1 MIHYTL
7 RYFEMNRG
15 IYVIDKIK
23 NVVDDMYEDEA
34 KHLLQSILIQLDVLD
49 GNYNEDMIKNLTSIP
64 KQLTNDT
71 TQEKNISESI
81 HIHIAFDDSTAGCLK
96 YMLKQEGLLEESVVS
111 FSEFFSIGPIH
122 QLHTNE
128 GQLERKEWLVN
139 NLTAYDSYFEDEY
152 LPRFKKTVEVLHSI
166 PNETPITIWKAEN
179 AHEHVGLSFVI
190 AQLKD
195 KKNIRVMNT
204 SEASKEILKLEY
216 DIRGTGELAPESLA
230 LIQKSFVELSYL
242 TVEKRMQFEHEWD
255 SLSKSTEFLR
265 VWTDNEVHS
274 VQEDY
279 FDQFIIECAKR
290 VSADQEFLKA
300 PIVIGEALGLV
311 EQLVGDTFLEYRL
324 KQLIKKEVFE
334 FVGSLEEMRFY
345 SVKLRK

>member
-1 MIHYTL
+1 M
-7 RYFEMNRG
+7 
-15 IYVIDKIK
+15 IDKIK
-23 NVVDDMYEDEA
+23 NVVEDMYEDEA
-34 KHLLQSILIQLDVLD
+34 KHLLQSILIQLNLLEK
-49 GNYNEDMIKNLTSIP
+49 NYSEDSIKNLMDIP
-64 KQLTNDT
+64 RQLTSNT
-71 TQEKNISESI
+71 TYKKNVKEST
-81 HIHIAFDDSTAGCLK
+81 HVHIAFDDSTAGCLK
-96 YMLKQEGLLEESVVS
+96 YMLSQEERLEERVVA
-111 FSEFFSIGPIH
+111 FSEFFSIGPINK
-122 QLHTNE
+122 LHTNE
-128 GQLERKEWLVN
+128 GQLARQKWLVN
-139 NLTAYDSYFEDEY
+139 NLTAYDSYFEEEY
-152 LPRFKKTVEVLHSI
+152 LPRFIETMEELHSI
-166 PNETPITIWKAEN
+166 PIETPITIWKANN
-179 AHEHVGLSFVI
+179 AHEQVGLCVVL

-230 LIQKSFVELSYL
+230 LIHKSFVELPYL

-274 VQEDY
+274 VQEGY

-290 VSADQEFLKA
+290 VGADKGFTKA

>member
-1 MIHYTL
+1 M
-7 RYFEMNRG
+7 
-15 IYVIDKIK
+15 IDKIK
-23 NVVDDMYEDEA
+23 NVVEDMYEDEA
-34 KHLLQSILIQLDVLD
+34 KHLLQSILIQLNLLEK
-49 GNYNEDMIKNLTSIP
+49 NYSEDSIKNLMDIP
-64 KQLTNDT
+64 RQLTSNT
-71 TQEKNISESI
+71 TYKKNVKEST
-81 HIHIAFDDSTAGCLK
+81 HVHIAFDDSTAGCLK
-96 YMLKQEGLLEESVVS
+96 YMLSQEERLEERVVA
-111 FSEFFSIGPIH
+111 FSEFFSIGPINK
-122 QLHTNE
+122 LHTNE
-128 GQLERKEWLVN
+128 GQLARQTWLVN
-139 NLTAYDSYFEDEY
+139 NLTAYDSYFEEEY
-152 LPRFKKTVEVLHSI
+152 LTRFIETMEELHSI
-166 PNETPITIWKAEN
+166 PIETPITIWKANN
-179 AHEHVGLSFVI
+179 AHEQVGLCFVL

-230 LIQKSFVELSYL
+230 LIQKSFVELPYL

-290 VSADQEFLKA
+290 VGADKGFTKA